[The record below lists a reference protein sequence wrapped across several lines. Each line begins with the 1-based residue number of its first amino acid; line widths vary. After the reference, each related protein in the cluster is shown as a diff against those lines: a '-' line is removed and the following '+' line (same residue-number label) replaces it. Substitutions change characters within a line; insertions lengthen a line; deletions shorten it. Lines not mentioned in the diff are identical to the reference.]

1 MRTIVYLFEAT
12 QHISS
17 VLGRDMGG
25 QKASSINPRS
35 QPAEAGSSMSVSFL
49 LAAVGLRIA
58 ALPLCR
64 LTAVNCAMLCLTSP
78 VHPFPRE
85 ALPT

>member
-17 VLGRDMGG
+17 VLGRDKGG
-25 QKASSINPRS
+25 QKATRS

-64 LTAVNCAMLCLTSP
+64 LTAGNCAMLCLTSP